1 MPTSKL
7 NFTVNVPTTS
17 LPFTVGNIY
26 IGDAFNNLIS
36 TPISLSSFTYTTT
49 PVTQTLLANKRYGL
63 ISITIT
69 TQAYYIRYE
78 YYYSSNSASYTFGAD
93 RWYYVASPSETS
105 PSMLSHCLF
114 MSNESTP
121 RLLCGVYEGA
131 SSNSQAS
138 TDAIIPTALVY
149 FPFPSQ

>member
-78 YYYSSNSASYTFGAD
+78 A
-93 RWYYVASPSETS
+93 
-105 PSMLSHCLF
+105 
-114 MSNESTP
+114 
-121 RLLCGVYEGA
+121 LLEE
-131 SSNSQAS
+131 
-138 TDAIIPTALVY
+138 
-149 FPFPSQ
+149 